1 MEEDML
7 QNPAVTQENSED
19 ASRNGHGQGDI
30 VTIVLTAGNRLG
42 HTAFSFTQ
50 NPHKREEGRQR
61 LRQAFQRVTDFA
73 AGQGVDLFVQAGD
86 LFDST
91 NPDEEDRSFV
101 AERLAQLRQAG
112 VRAFALGGVLDTPA
126 TAYATV
132 DSGSYAAH
140 ALPPQISYAR
150 LGALQYFPPAGSV
163 PPANGHASEPATRGA
178 YLEPVMVNVRDTLV
192 GICGLGIQADQD
204 GDPLAHVHVD
214 SDIERAAIPLLIL
227 HAPLEAM
234 PTGASG
240 GTSMVTNASIA
251 SQTVFKY
258 ILAGYHQSY
267 RQLHIGQADVVVAGT
282 TQRVDFNDPDDEPGF
297 VFLGIAAGGIRWC
310 QHIPVDTLKL
320 RRLRINLAEL
330 WAQDSNSEDSSVTE
344 RILQL
349 LEPLCSPETLVQI
362 QLTGEVTR
370 SQYHQ
375 LDLNRVRHFGE
386 ERCFALEVD
395 ESGLLFASDESRL
408 ATGVAGSNAFEERI
422 SVREELIILAG
433 EWIAAVQDEQE
444 RQALQMT
451 REELLAAFSSGVNL

>member
-163 PPANGHASEPATRGA
+163 PPANGRASEPATRGA

-204 GDPLAHVHVD
+204 GDPLAHMNVD
-214 SDIERAAIPLLIL
+214 SDIERASIPLLVL
-227 HAPLEAM
+227 HAPLEAILTRSSSERAGVELS
-234 PTGASG
+234 PPAPIDRSHAAQ
-240 GTSMVTNASIA
+240 VTNASIA
-251 SQTVFKY
+251 NQAAFKY

-267 RQLHIGQADVVVAGT
+267 QQIHIGQTGVIVAGA
-282 TQRVDFNDPDDEPGF
+282 TQRVDFN
-297 VFLGIAAGGIRWC
+297 
-310 QHIPVDTLKL
+310 
-320 RRLRINLAEL
+320 
-330 WAQDSNSEDSSVTE
+330 
-344 RILQL
+344 
-349 LEPLCSPETLVQI
+349 
-362 QLTGEVTR
+362 
-370 SQYHQ
+370 
-375 LDLNRVRHFGE
+375 
-386 ERCFALEVD
+386 
-395 ESGLLFASDESRL
+395 
-408 ATGVAGSNAFEERI
+408 
-422 SVREELIILAG
+422 
-433 EWIAAVQDEQE
+433 
-444 RQALQMT
+444 
-451 REELLAAFSSGVNL
+451 